1 MGAFL
6 PDEGTPAPES
16 LDAYQKRGGYE
27 GWRRALGMDPDAIMA
42 AVEASEL
49 AGRGGAGFPTAVKWR
64 MVREQPGPRYLVVNG
79 AEGEPGSVKDR
90 TLMAKA
96 PHRVL
101 EGILIAARA
110 VGATEV
116 LFYLNDEF
124 KEAERALRAAWTECE
139 AAGLAAVALKLV
151 PETHVYIAGEET
163 ALLNVLMHQPAQ
175 PWHKPPYPSQKGY
188 RGQPTAV
195 NNVETLA
202 AVALVLERGPAWFH
216 EHRPMLFS
224 VSGDVRRPGVYERP
238 EGITVRA
245 LLEDAGGPP
254 PGQHWIGVL
263 PGGYSM
269 PPLLGHQLDVPLRNR
284 DLNAL
289 GTGLGASIIAL
300 GSGRS
305 FSHVGYEIMA
315 FFARETCAKCPVCV
329 KGSQAL
335 RDGFEP
341 YVDQAPS
348 DEDQAALL
356 LLARKYRKKGICSF
370 LDTAARV
377 AESLVPLMESA
388 DRPSA

>member
-1 MGAFL
+1 
-6 PDEGTPAPES
+6 
-16 LDAYQKRGGYE
+16 
-27 GWRRALGMDPDAIMA
+27 
-42 AVEASEL
+42 
-49 AGRGGAGFPTAVKWR
+49 
-64 MVREQPGPRYLVVNG
+64 
-79 AEGEPGSVKDR
+79 
-90 TLMAKA
+90 
-96 PHRVL
+96 
-101 EGILIAARA
+101 
-110 VGATEV
+110 
-116 LFYLNDEF
+116 
-124 KEAERALRAAWTECE
+124 
-139 AAGLAAVALKLV
+139 
-151 PETHVYIAGEET
+151 
-163 ALLNVLMHQPAQ
+163 
-175 PWHKPPYPSQKGY
+175 
-188 RGQPTAV
+188 
-195 NNVETLA
+195 
-202 AVALVLERGPAWFH
+202 
-216 EHRPMLFS
+216 MLFS
-224 VSGDVRRPGVYERP
+224 VRGDVRRPGVYERP

-305 FSHVGYEIMA
+305 FSLVGYEIMA

-356 LLARKYRKKGICSF
+356 LLARKYRKKGI
-370 LDTAARV
+370 
-377 AESLVPLMESA
+377 
-388 DRPSA
+388 